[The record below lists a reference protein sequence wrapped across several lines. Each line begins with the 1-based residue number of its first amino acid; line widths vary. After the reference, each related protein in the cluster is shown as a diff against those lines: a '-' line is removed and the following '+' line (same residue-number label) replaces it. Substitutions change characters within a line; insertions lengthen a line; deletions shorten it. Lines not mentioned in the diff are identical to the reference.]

1 MCHIERLCKFNRS
14 FSFNGLENEFQK
26 YVAQFVENNMPIV
39 YSWLA
44 YTHLR
49 NSAIKAQC
57 LRSILGIDAQ
67 YIAQ

>member
-14 FSFNGLENEFQK
+14 FSFNGLE